1 MGGGHTLHPQIPP
14 LWGMQGLGGAPLSVP
29 SPLPGI
35 RQLQLILLKV
45 ALLLGVEVHI
55 NVQFKGLI
63 PPAGKAGEQGKA
75 SLWRRWHSRGQG
87 RGWGWLL

>member
-1 MGGGHTLHPQIPP
+1 M
-14 LWGMQGLGGAPLSVP
+14 

-55 NVQFKGLI
+55 NVQFKGLVL
-63 PPAGKAGEQGKA
+63 PAGKVGGQGKV
-75 SLWRRWHSRGQG
+75 SLRGGWHPWGQG
-87 RGWGWLL
+87 RGCGWPL